1 MLRTKPSSLSRGLC
15 EKLFA
20 PALSVVNNKL
30 CCFSSLSFPSN
41 ILSSPCTNPK
51 RQTSPLLSSSSWET
65 ENWTC
70 ERIALLWTGG
80 CRGGARGRTC
90 HGSTNRKS
98 PCFVLFCFYSGKP
111 PPRPS
116 FFKGFFGIHSDIER
130 AG

>member
-1 MLRTKPSSLSRGLC
+1 MMLRRKPSSLSRGLS
-15 EKLFA
+15 EKPFL
-20 PALSVVNNKL
+20 LSVANNKL
-30 CCFSSLSFPSN
+30 CWFFFSLCFPSN

-90 HGSTNRKS
+90 RGSTNRKS
-98 PCFVLFCFYSGKP
+98 PWFVLFCSVLILRN
-111 PPRPS
+111 PRLARV
-116 FFKGFFGIHSDIER
+116 FLKGSLVSIVT
-130 AG
+130 